1 MSLDHGWCGCKSRP
15 GLVWLETTN
24 PDLGWV
30 SGVVGGR
37 GWGYEVGLGGLIGMA
52 WGGEGTSSIVVG
64 LRARKRAH
72 IAFLLEAL
80 KSSCKPIDASD
91 IVF

>member
-52 WGGEGTSSIVVG
+52 HIVFCLEVF
-64 LRARKRAH
+64 LRASR
-72 IAFLLEAL
+72 LLTLSFA
-80 KSSCKPIDASD
+80 
-91 IVF
+91 